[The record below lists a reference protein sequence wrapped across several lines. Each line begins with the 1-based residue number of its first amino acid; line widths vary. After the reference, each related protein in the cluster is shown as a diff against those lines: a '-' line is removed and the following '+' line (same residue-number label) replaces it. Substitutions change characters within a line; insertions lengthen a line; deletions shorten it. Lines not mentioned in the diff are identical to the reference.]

1 MATNNTASV
10 ILRKYILGS
19 ASIIFTSRAREV
31 SGRLVTEASPSLGPG
46 EVRIDWHC
54 VHDGVG
60 VVWGFGEG

>member
-1 MATNNTASV
+1 VATNNTASV
-10 ILRKYILGS
+10 ILRKYILGFT
-19 ASIIFTSRAREV
+19 SIISSRAREV
-31 SGRLVTEASPSLGPG
+31 IGRPVTEVSPSLGPG